1 MATPAVVPVA
11 VGLGAAAAS
20 LYVGDLDPDVTEA
33 QLYELFSQMGPV
45 ASIRVCRD
53 ALSRRSLGYA
63 YVNYNVAV
71 DENAA
76 VHAMDALNY
85 APVNGKPIRI
95 MWSHRDPSARK
106 SGVGNVFIKNLDES
120 IDNKALYDTFI
131 AFGNILSCK
140 VAMQDGKSKGYG
152 FVHFDT
158 DEAAN
163 LAIEKVNGMLLE
175 GKKVYVGKFLRKSE
189 RSENGA
195 GTKFTNLFVKNLDQ
209 DITEETLREK
219 FLVFGKIT
227 NLVIMKDDNDN
238 SKGFGFI
245 NFEDSDDA
253 KKAVDAMNG
262 SQLGSK
268 TVYVGRA
275 QKKAEREQILKRQF
289 EEKRLE
295 RLQKYQGVNLYVKN
309 LDDAVDDDLLRKEFS
324 AFGTITSA
332 KVMRDEKGISKGFGF
347 VCFTTSEESSKALV
361 QSNGCM
367 LHGKPIYVSLA
378 QRKEVRRAQLEQQ
391 YAQRVSG
398 LIGHPGAAV
407 PAAYPPLY
415 FAAPPPMVPQVSQ
428 RQGIVYQAVGI
439 RPGWRAG
446 PAPPTGRPSF
456 QPMPVYAGVL
466 NAQRPQRQPRNRLT
480 VHVQPVQHHVNHQH
494 QLVHYNQQRGPRQA
508 VKHLANGKPRELIS
522 APIAS
527 SQPQL
532 IQTPLALVPAPATS
546 GMATPPPVVPSGV
559 DMLSMLAAASPQ
571 QQKQML
577 GERLFPLV
585 QSHQYELAGKITGM
599 LLEMDNS
606 ELLLLLESPDA
617 LALKVDEAVQVLNQ
631 HLKDAQDVAHLAIDA
646 ES

>member
-195 GTKFTNLFVKNLDQ
+195 
-209 DITEETLREK
+209 
-219 FLVFGKIT
+219 
-227 NLVIMKDDNDN
+227 
-238 SKGFGFI
+238 
-245 NFEDSDDA
+245 DDA

>member
-1 MATPAVVPVA
+1 MVGIALQVQMFGQSNLVVWQILIGPKLKA
-11 VGLGAAAAS
+11 LRCAHACLKGTLISKSQTMRSQSTFVGGRVYQRWLGGADTHPLPFKRKASSAPKTS

-45 ASIRVCRD
+45 ASIRD
-53 ALSRRSLGYA
+53 SLFTPLKMLIKS
-63 YVNYNVAV
+63 
-71 DENAA
+71 

-106 SGVGNVFIKNLDES
+106 SGVGNVFIK
-120 IDNKALYDTFI
+120 ALYDTFI

-140 VAMQDGKSKGYG
+140 MKQP
-152 FVHFDT
+152 T
-158 DEAAN
+158 

-361 QSNGCM
+361 QSNGCK
-367 LHGKPIYVSLA
+367 LHGKPIYVTAWSS
-378 QRKEVRRAQLEQQ
+378 R

-415 FAAPPPMVPQVSQ
+415 FAASSPMVPQVSQ
-428 RQGIVYQAVGI
+428 RQGIV
-439 RPGWRAG
+439 AG

-456 QPMPVYAGVL
+456 QPMPVL

-480 VHVQPVQHHVNHQH
+480 VHVQPVQHH
-494 QLVHYNQQRGPRQA
+494 QRGPRQA

-606 ELLLLLESPDA
+606 ELLFA
-617 LALKVDEAVQVLNQ
+617 TG
-631 HLKDAQDVAHLAIDA
+631 VA
-646 ES
+646 

>member
-195 GTKFTNLFVKNLDQ
+195 
-209 DITEETLREK
+209 
-219 FLVFGKIT
+219 
-227 NLVIMKDDNDN
+227 
-238 SKGFGFI
+238 
-245 NFEDSDDA
+245 DSDDA